1 MSAAGED
8 YYPKHVGIENVVLLS
23 VLSIPIF
30 GRMSLRSLSLE
41 LLWQG
46 CGRLL
51 ATLLL
56 GDERP

>member
-51 ATLLL
+51 VMLLL